1 MIHYDVKSVETSSLN
16 KSEEV
21 VTFID
26 CLLFPYYFVV
36 QVKYIYRL
44 ICLSVTSPL
53 VPKGELESVNI
64 WPYIQGVKKVI

>member
-1 MIHYDVKSVETSSLN
+1 MNVKCFEPTYICPVKTEILCYMIHYDVKSVETSSLN

-36 QVKYIYRL
+36 QVKCI
-44 ICLSVTSPL
+44 
-53 VPKGELESVNI
+53 
-64 WPYIQGVKKVI
+64 